1 MKIALLITGD
11 EILKGDLRDSNS
23 YYLIHKFT
31 ELGHPVSQV
40 VILGDDLHALSAKVK
55 NLAKDFDILIINGG
69 LGPTIDDYTSQALSM
84 AMDCALV
91 ENKEAKVQLK
101 NILKEKGKKIS
112 PANLKQA
119 YLPKNATSILNSIG
133 TAPGIYAELTGCK
146 IFCTP
151 GVPKE
156 LFVMFDEQ
164 ILPALAS
171 SLSEHKTETML
182 LRCFGAGESHLQEI
196 LSKKFSLTDSIKPD
210 TSIKLGFRAHFPY
223 VDIKL
228 TIFSQK
234 HRNYL
239 QQKFQELKTL
249 LQDYAVDSQTMS
261 LGEKLVQ
268 ILSNQK
274 KKIVFAESCTGGF
287 LSSLITEVAG
297 ASQVFQAG
305 YVVYQKEEKISC
317 LGVSKKTLAK
327 GEVSQEVVAEMLL
340 KAISKSRADSG
351 AAISGI
357 AGPSGGTAEKPVGTV
372 WVAWG
377 SSQKIQTKCFFIPRK
392 RKEFQILTSH
402 LTLDLLR
409 RECLKLPY
417 LDNYSFES
425 PLKNKRDP

>member
-23 YYLIHKFT
+23 YYLIHKFY
-31 ELGHPVSQV
+31 ELGQPVSQI
-40 VILGDDLHALSAKVK
+40 VILGDDLHALSTKVK
-55 NLAKDFDILIINGG
+55 NLAKDFDILIMNGG

-119 YLPKNATSILNSIG
+119 YLPKNATPILNRMG

-164 ILPALAS
+164 VLPALAS

-210 TSIKLGFRAHFPY
+210 SSIKLGFRAHFPY

-249 LQDYAVDSQTMS
+249 LQDYAVDSQAIS

-317 LGVSKKTLAK
+317 LGVSKKTFSK
-327 GEVSQEVVAEMLL
+327 GEVSQELVTEMLL
-340 KAISKSRADSG
+340 KALSKSRADSG

-377 SSQKIQTKCFFIPRK
+377 SSQKIQT
-392 RKEFQILTSH
+392 SH

-409 RECLKLPY
+409 FRECFFGNPKARYFFFFLINYITRLKY
-417 LDNYSFES
+417 L
-425 PLKNKRDP
+425 

>member
-23 YYLIHKFT
+23 YYLIQKFT
-31 ELGHPVSQV
+31 ELGQPVSQV
-40 VILGDDLHALSAKVK
+40 VILGDEPCKLAAKIK
-55 NLAKDFDILIINGG
+55 TLAKNFDLLIINGG

-91 ENKEAKVQLK
+91 ENKEAKKQLK
-101 NILKEKGKKIS
+101 NILKEKGRKIS

-119 YLPKNATSILNSIG
+119 YLPQKAMPILNSIG
-133 TAPGIYAELTGCK
+133 TAPGIYAESQGCK

-156 LFVMFDEQ
+156 LFVMFEER

-171 SLSEHKTETML
+171 SLGEHKTETML
-182 LRCFGAGESHLQEI
+182 LRCFGAGESNLQEI

-210 TSIKLGFRAHFPY
+210 SSIKLGFRAHFPY

-228 TIFSQK
+228 TIFSQI

-239 QQKFQELKTL
+239 QQKFKELQDL
-249 LQDYAVDSQTMS
+249 LQDYAVDSQAIS

-268 ILSNQK
+268 ILSTQK

-297 ASQVFQAG
+297 ASKVFQAG
-305 YVVYQKEEKISC
+305 YIPYQAEEKISC
-317 LGVSKKTLAK
+317 LGVTKKTLAK

-340 KAISKSRADSG
+340 KAISKSRADFG

-372 WVAWG
+372 WIAWG
-377 SSQKIQTKCFFIPRK
+377 SSQKIQTKLFLIARP

-402 LTLDLLR
+402 LVLDLLR
-409 RECLKLPY
+409 RDCLGMAY
-417 LDNYSFES
+417 LDRYSFET
-425 PLKNKRDP
+425 